1 MRFLVCGLVLL
12 ATATSPVF
20 AGDFGDLLLRGSAQ
34 PAADP
39 PNYPRWGG
47 AYGGGQVGVD
57 FRGVDFRDASGAS
70 IANIMGQDAA
80 LSQLPVTQLPQLPA
94 FVKTGAS
101 VGGFF
106 GYNYQIDDVVVGLE
120 ANFNWADM
128 GASGASSQSRN
139 YIETVNSHIYSPL
152 SLNVSDGATVTL
164 NGYGSARTRF
174 AWAYENFLPYGFV
187 GFSVAQVNTTRFTN
201 VNYTAHDVTP
211 GCGTGAPNPP
221 CLNLGAIYTQ
231 GDQLHGKYV
240 IGYNFGVGLDILLTQ
255 HFFWRSEIEY
265 LQLSALDD
273 IKLNTTSVRTGLGY
287 KF

>member
-12 ATATSPVF
+12 AASASPAF

-39 PNYPRWGG
+39 PNYPHWAG

-57 FRGVDFRDASGAS
+57 FRGVDFRGAPGSS
-70 IANIMGQDAA
+70 IGNITSQDAA
-80 LSQLPVTQLPQLPA
+80 LNQLPLSQMPQLPS

-101 VGGFF
+101 AGGFF

-120 ANFNWADM
+120 ATFNWAGMNANALD
-128 GASGASSQSRN
+128 SQSRN
-139 YIETVNSHIYSPL
+139 YTETVNTHIYAPVAVTVANGAAIA
-152 SLNVSDGATVTL
+152 LND
-164 NGYGSARTRF
+164 YGSVRTRF
-174 AWAYENFLPYGFV
+174 AWAYENFLPYGFI
-187 GFSVAQVNTTRFTN
+187 GFSVAQVSASRFTN
-201 VNYTAHDVTP
+201 VFYTATDVTP
-211 GCGTGAPNPP
+211 QSGTPP
-221 CLNLGAIYTQ
+221 SPPHINLGANYFQ
-231 GDQLHGKYV
+231 GDQSHGKYV
-240 IGYNFGVGLDILLTQ
+240 IGYNFGVGVDILLSQ